1 MLTGRFPRPTLTEVH
16 NLVPIRRPSELN
28 SRIPRELEMFVLRCL
43 ESKPEKRFSNGKD
56 LLGNLQRVSE
66 ALAASA
72 AADVTPAPAVV
83 DYVASPAEEIAARAR
98 SLLGEGKVDEALQ
111 QLERAMQRMSTAP
124 NMLMVYAEAAKRAN
138 RFDAAR
144 IVYQRV
150 RAWLEQQGASEDLL
164 RDPVEGLAEV
174 QVHLKNY
181 EDAVSGYAWLV
192 ERWPEKK
199 WYRYRYGVALGLSGR
214 YQSSLD
220 VLLKL
225 HADHPG
231 LAALCTKVGFAYL
244 QLKREKQAKQYFNE
258 ALMLDPHDA
267 FALFHLA
274 KLQALKGRPDLAENY
289 YLRLLEVDDAD
300 DLAAELGRLL
310 GKTASDEQGESQ

>member
-1 MLTGRFPRPTLTEVH
+1 M
-16 NLVPIRRPSELN
+16 
-28 SRIPRELEMFVLRCL
+28 
-43 ESKPEKRFSNGKD
+43 
-56 LLGNLQRVSE
+56 
-66 ALAASA
+66 
-72 AADVTPAPAVV
+72 
-83 DYVASPAEEIAARAR
+83 
-98 SLLGEGKVDEALQ
+98 DEALQ

-124 NMLMVYAEAAKRAN
+124 NMLMVYAEVAKRAN

-164 RDPVEGLAEV
+164 RDPIEGLAEV

-181 EDAVSGYAWLV
+181 EDAVSGYSWLV
-192 ERWPEKK
+192 ERWPERK

-214 YQSSLD
+214 YQSSLE

-225 HADHPG
+225 QSDHPG
-231 LAALCTKVGFAYL
+231 LAALCTKVAFAYL
-244 QLKREKQAKQYFNE
+244 QLKRDREAKQFFNE

-274 KLQALKGRPDLAENY
+274 RLQALKGRIDLAENY
-289 YLRLLEVDDAD
+289 YLRLLEVDDAEVRSIVVSFARSRRCSHRRRVIALASE
-300 DLAAELGRLL
+300 LAAGSGLSL
-310 GKTASDEQGESQ
+310 ASFGSDHLWPALVEPPGINVSVRSRFWRAPHPQSAVPA

>member
-1 MLTGRFPRPTLTEVH
+1 M
-16 NLVPIRRPSELN
+16 
-28 SRIPRELEMFVLRCL
+28 
-43 ESKPEKRFSNGKD
+43 
-56 LLGNLQRVSE
+56 
-66 ALAASA
+66 
-72 AADVTPAPAVV
+72 TPAPAVV